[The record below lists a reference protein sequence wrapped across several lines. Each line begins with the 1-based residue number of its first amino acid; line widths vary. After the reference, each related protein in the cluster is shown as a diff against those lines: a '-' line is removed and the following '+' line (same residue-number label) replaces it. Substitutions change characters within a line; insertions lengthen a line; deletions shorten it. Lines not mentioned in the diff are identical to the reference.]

1 MALEVVVEE
10 IQKRGSE
17 QAKEI
22 LDNAKAEAEKI
33 TGEAK
38 EKANEILKKGR
49 NEGESEAER
58 LKRQEISSLNL
69 EMKRLLL
76 NKRKEIIEE
85 VYSIVEERVKS
96 MSADEK
102 KRLLNTLITKNA
114 EEGSVVYSNK
124 DDEPIVKEIISE
136 NVKYGGNIECIG
148 GVIIESL
155 GGTVRLNLTF
165 DGMLKQLYEQ
175 KMGEVSKMLFGE

>member
-10 IQKRGSE
+10 IRKKGSE

-33 TGEAK
+33 ISEAK
-38 EKANEILKKGR
+38 EKAEEILKKGR
-49 NEGESEAER
+49 DEGESDAER
-58 LKRQEISSLNL
+58 LKKQEISSLNL

-76 NKRKEIIEE
+76 NKRKEVIEE
-85 VYSIVEERVKS
+85 VYKLVEEKVKS

-102 KRLLNTLITKNA
+102 KKLLNALITKNA
-114 EEGSVVYSNK
+114 SEGSIIYSNK
-124 DDEPIVKEIISE
+124 DDEPIVKEIIGE
-136 NVKYGGNIECIG
+136 NVKYGGNIDCIG
-148 GVIIESL
+148 GVIIESSD
-155 GGTVRLNLTF
+155 GVVRLNLTF
-165 DGMLKQLYEQ
+165 DEMLKQLYEQ